1 MARGKAFLGLPWA
14 PRWGLLLKMRLGGG
28 GVSKHRGVESSD
40 DGRWMDVL
48 VVFGAYRGEN
58 SRGHQPNAS
67 IALVDTLWDDAGT
80 GAVPLPSWLV
90 AQTAT
95 VCFRAMFCRKL
106 AGLDGEPA
114 GWCVLARTRALV
126 GRASWRA
133 CELASCRGGSI
144 WSTLGRSILGRGKR
158 PDCRL
163 PVSHPSPERYNL
175 HIHV

>member
-1 MARGKAFLGLPWA
+1 
-14 PRWGLLLKMRLGGG
+14 
-28 GVSKHRGVESSD
+28 
-40 DGRWMDVL
+40 MDVL

-95 VCFRAMFCRKL
+95 VCFRAMSCRKL

-126 GRASWRA
+126 GRASLRA
-133 CELASCRGGSI
+133 CELQRRIDLVYTRAVHSWKRQETRLQTPGL
-144 WSTLGRSILGRGKR
+144 STLAREIQSA
-158 PDCRL
+158 
-163 PVSHPSPERYNL
+163 YT
-175 HIHV
+175 HV